1 MNKNMCVMAENV
13 KNLKLLALFNTLE
26 EGDKDIVI
34 SMSESLV
41 ARCKNNLSK
50 INTDFSTNKTK
61 ENF

>member
-1 MNKNMCVMAENV
+1 MCVMAENV